1 MSRFIRKFAVGLTA
15 FGLATGVPAAV
26 EAQEDD
32 RGAEDAETGNTSEAI
47 EADSSET
54 AVNSEV
60 SEIRMSLKDALMGL
74 LKKMRE
80 SMNINSGGS
89 HIYYE
94 LNNNDLLLIGAL
106 ETCFLEGNIQ
116 VIEEFLKDNPDYL
129 VNPNFYMVAAD
140 LDDEAKNERW
150 SFFYERTKEFPD
162 DDEYA
167 TPYSG
172 LADQVA
178 LALFPRIDFDQPFN
192 MSGRGGM
199 YFSNGSLFHDLV
211 ALKLPLNELAD
222 KIEERDEMLT
232 TFDMF
237 HSFQEIGIEL
247 EGSPEEID
255 FKRRIIPFLDWK
267 YLSSD
272 SYDLD
277 YIAFSIIELRPA
289 NLPRSTSFPT
299 EELQLLA
306 FREYLKVKGKRG
318 LKFES
323 AEHRDG
329 ALDGMQNAELGALV
343 LSFPV
348 KGECPAERRK
358 RVKALRRASREE

>member
-267 YLSSD
+267 YLTRI
-272 SYDLD
+272 L
-277 YIAFSIIELRPA
+277 F
-289 NLPRSTSFPT
+289 
-299 EELQLLA
+299 
-306 FREYLKVKGKRG
+306 
-318 LKFES
+318 
-323 AEHRDG
+323 
-329 ALDGMQNAELGALV
+329 
-343 LSFPV
+343 
-348 KGECPAERRK
+348 
-358 RVKALRRASREE
+358 